1 MKQHPTSRATW
12 LSRIKQ
18 LGCLITILSLVF
30 LLTGCP
36 AEQKKAA
43 QDLSKQGV
51 DKMDQLASFYDTLA
65 QDRVSH
71 EELFVLLRLVPT
83 NTVETDRTKK
93 AYKDQVDALQARA
106 AHARAVKNLY
116 VSLGKLVDYDASSE
130 VQGAVK
136 DLLDAAKKVK
146 TFKLTIPGLSLD
158 EATVTSALNK
168 GIELLTTY
176 LQVRAFRKNAPEAAA
191 YLGYIRTFY
200 DAESFVYLQI
210 IRDYDDL
217 ARRLDKNL
225 IQSDQ
230 LSASSRFKKYADRY
244 NLDLNS
250 TAPSTQSVKN
260 WAMDRID
267 ADFDAG
273 QKTAE
278 NLVARQVKNLVDLQQ
293 SHKDFM
299 SGKIKKTTESS

>member
-1 MKQHPTSRATW
+1 MKQLPTSRAMW

-18 LGCLITILSLVF
+18 LGCLIAILSLVIV
-30 LLTGCP
+30 LTGCP

-51 DKMDQLASFYDTLA
+51 DKMDQLASFYDVLA

-83 NTVETDRTKK
+83 HTVETARTKK
-93 AYKDQVDALQARA
+93 DYKDQIDALQARA
-106 AHARAVKNLY
+106 AHARAIKNLY
-116 VSLGKLVDYDASSE
+116 VSLGKLVDYDAAGD

-146 TFKLTIPGLSLD
+146 TFKLAIPGLD
-158 EATVTSALNK
+158 EATATSALNK

-176 LQVRAFRKNAPEAAA
+176 VQVRAFRKKAPEAAA

-217 ARRLDKNL
+217 TRELDKNL
-225 IQSDQ
+225 IQNDQ
-230 LSASSRFKKYADRY
+230 LSASSRFKKYAERY

-250 TAPSTQSVKN
+250 TAPSTQSVKD
-260 WAMDRID
+260 WVKERIEV
-267 ADFDAG
+267 DFDAG

-278 NLVARQVKNLVDLQQ
+278 NLVARQAKNLADLQQ
-293 SHKDFM
+293 SHRNFM
-299 SGKIKKTTESS
+299 SGKTKKPTESS